1 LAIIKGS
8 HIGIDSLKRKNLMFE
23 GGMTNI
29 TINKPM
35 GEFQSIIK
43 HLMLEGGMTNI
54 TINKPMGEFQSIIK
68 QINK

>member
-1 LAIIKGS
+1 
-8 HIGIDSLKRKNLMFE
+8 MFE